1 MDTKKNERI
10 AALEA
15 HAKHMRVTALKMANR
30 CGGNAHLGG
39 GLSIMEAMAVLYG
52 AVMNSRE
59 LPYEARDKFILSK
72 GHGVLGLY
80 AALAEFG
87 VMDESL
93 LDTFMQDGSDL
104 IAHPV
109 MKPEIG
115 LEASSGSLGQG
126 ISMAVGLALAAKK
139 KGYTY
144 RTYVLCGNGEANEGS
159 VWEACMSAVNFR
171 LDNFTLFLDNNRMQ
185 SDGMSE
191 GILDVSGKYT
201 GMLKALGFQVAEI
214 DGNDMEQ
221 VYEAFTAPQEAG
233 RPKAIIGNTVKGK
246 GSPLMENKAGWH
258 HHLPNRE
265 EYEQITRDLKA
276 RKEAMERE

>member
-1 MDTKKNERI
+1 MDQNRNERI
-10 AALEA
+10 AALA
-15 HAKHMRVTALKMANR
+15 SYARQLRIDALKMANK

-39 GLSIMEAMAVLYG
+39 ALSIMEAMAVLYG
-52 AVMNSRE
+52 AVMNDPE
-59 LPYEARDKFILSK
+59 LPYAQRDKFILSK
-72 GHGVLGLY
+72 GHAVLALY
-80 AALAEFG
+80 TALAAFG
-87 VMDESL
+87 RMDKGL

-144 RTYVLCGNGEANEGS
+144 QTYVLCGNGEANEGS

-191 GILDVSGKYT
+191 DVMNIAGKYT
-201 GMLKALGFQVAEI
+201 GMLQALGFQVIEI
-214 DGNDMEQ
+214 DGNDVAQ
-221 VYEAFTAPQEAG
+221 LYDAFAVPHEEG
-233 RPKAIIGNTVKGK
+233 KPKAIVGNTVKGK
-246 GSPLMENKAGWH
+246 GVSFMENNNDWH
-258 HHLPNRE
+258 HNRLTDTQLAAALSE
-265 EYEQITRDLKA
+265 LEVIP
-276 RKEAMERE
+276 

>member
-1 MDTKKNERI
+1 MIGDMTKKERI

-15 HAKHMRVTALKMANR
+15 HAKHMRITALKMANR

-52 AVMNSRE
+52 AVMNSRD
-59 LPYEARDKFILSK
+59 LPYAEQDKFILSK
-72 GHGVLGLY
+72 GHAALSLY

-87 VMDESL
+87 ILDEAT

-115 LEASSGSLGQG
+115 IEASSGSLGQG
-126 ISMAVGLALAAKK
+126 ISMGVGLALAAKK
-139 KGYTY
+139 KGYPY

-159 VWEACMSAVNFR
+159 VWEACMAAVNFG

-185 SDGMSE
+185 SDGMSANVMN
-191 GILDVSGKYT
+191 ISDRYA
-201 GMLKALGFQVAEI
+201 GMLKALGFQVTEI

-221 VYEAFTAPQEAG
+221 V
-233 RPKAIIGNTVKGK
+233 I
-246 GSPLMENKAGWH
+246 
-258 HHLPNRE
+258 
-265 EYEQITRDLKA
+265 
-276 RKEAMERE
+276 

>member
-1 MDTKKNERI
+1 MKNELI
-10 AALEA
+10 ASLQE
-15 HAKHMRVTALKMANR
+15 HAKHMRITALKMANR

-39 GLSIMEAMAVLYG
+39 GLSLIEALAVLYG
-52 AVMNSRE
+52 AVMNSGD
-59 LPYEARDKFILSK
+59 LPYEEKDKFILSK

-87 VMDESL
+87 VMEESL

-144 RTYVLCGNGEANEGS
+144 QTYVLCGNGEANEGS
-159 VWEACMSAVNFR
+159 VWEACMSAVNYS

-191 GILDVSGKYT
+191 SVMNVSDCYG
-201 GMLKALGFQVAEI
+201 GMLRALGFQVIEV
-214 DGNDMEQ
+214 DGNDVARVYDAFMEPH
-221 VYEAFTAPQEAG
+221 EPG
-233 RPKAIIGNTVKGK
+233 KPKAIVGYTVKGK
-246 GSPLMENKAGWH
+246 GVPFMENNNDWH
-258 HHLPNRE
+258 HNRLTN
-265 EYEQITRDLKA
+265 EQLSA
-276 RKEAMERE
+276 ALAEVEAEA